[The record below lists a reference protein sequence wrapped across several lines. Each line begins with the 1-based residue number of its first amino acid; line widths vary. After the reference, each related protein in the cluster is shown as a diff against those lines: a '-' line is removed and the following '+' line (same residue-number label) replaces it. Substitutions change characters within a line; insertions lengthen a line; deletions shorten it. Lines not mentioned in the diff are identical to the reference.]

1 MPRIDLKNIS
11 MYVLK
16 DLNLTV
22 EDGEVMALVGPNGA
36 GKTTVLNAIAGLIDY
51 NGEVYFD
58 GKRMDLVPPHRR
70 GVGYL
75 FQDLALFPHLT
86 VEGNIAYGLK
96 MQGYDNS
103 ITANRVDELA
113 KALHIEKLKGRY
125 PQSLSGGER
134 QRVAIA
140 RAVAPF
146 QKILLLDEPTS
157 SLDAQTAKYLR
168 TELGSFLRKLG
179 MTAIFVIHDL
189 LGAEEI
195 ADRIAIIYKG
205 RIEQV
210 ARPEEIFFNP
220 QTRVVS
226 EFIGMPNILSCKQS
240 HILSSG
246 LIEVDCSGM
255 RIVLPYEGNT
265 IRKIAIPPHDIYISK
280 TKPPGPALN
289 RYTGKVL
296 EIIPLRSIARIK
308 TLVGQ
313 NELLAEL
320 PTDML
325 EEMNLEVGQKVYV
338 IVKLRR
344 LRYFEAEGYET
355 CFSEEKYI
363 DS

>member
-11 MYVLK
+11 MHVLK

-36 GKTTVLNAIAGLIDY
+36 GKSTVLNVIAGLVNY
-51 NGEVYFD
+51 TGEVYFD
-58 GKRMDLVPPHRR
+58 GKKMDRVPPHRR

-96 MQGYDNS
+96 VQGYDNS
-103 ITANRVDELA
+103 TTANRVDELL
-113 KALHIEKLKGRY
+113 KALHIERLKERY

-168 TELGSFLRKLG
+168 TELGSFLRKLEV
-179 MTAIFVIHDL
+179 TAIFVMHDL

-195 ADRIAIIYKG
+195 ADRIAIIHKG

-210 ARPEEIFFNP
+210 ASPEEILFNP
-220 QTRVVS
+220 RTRVVS
-226 EFIGMPNILSCKQS
+226 EFIGTPNILSCEQS
-240 HILSSG
+240 RILSSG
-246 LIEVDCSGM
+246 LIEVDCAGM
-255 RIVLPYEGNT
+255 RIILPYEGNA
-265 IRKIAIPPHDIYISK
+265 IRKIAIPPHDIYISN

-289 RYTGKVL
+289 RYTGKIV
-296 EIIPLRSIARIK
+296 EIVPLRSIARIK
-308 TLVGQ
+308 VLVGQ

-320 PTDML
+320 PADIL
-325 EEMNLEVGQKVYV
+325 EEMNLKVGQEVHV

-344 LRYFEAEGYET
+344 LRYFEAEGHRT
-355 CFSEEKYI
+355 PFSEEECV